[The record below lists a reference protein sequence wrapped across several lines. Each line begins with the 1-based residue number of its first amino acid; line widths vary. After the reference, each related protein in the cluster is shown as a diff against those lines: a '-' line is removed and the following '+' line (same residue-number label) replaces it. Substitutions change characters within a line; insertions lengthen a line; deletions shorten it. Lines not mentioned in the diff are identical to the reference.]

1 MDNSDVALT
10 LNSGGVTVD
19 LAARYTTDPAE
30 CKTYMGTIDSLLIGA
45 GVVRLGV
52 ADTAAVATAG
62 YKVTVSDILGTADVS
77 ATDYTVG
84 YNVVVGSSTTAI
96 AFKFVLTNDCP
107 SGPDLTTIAV
117 PTG

>member
-1 MDNSDVALT
+1 
-10 LNSGGVTVD
+10 
-19 LAARYTTDPAE
+19 
-30 CKTYMGTIDSLLIGA
+30 
-45 GVVRLGV
+45 
-52 ADTAAVATAG
+52 
-62 YKVTVSDILGTADVS
+62 VTVSDILGTADVS